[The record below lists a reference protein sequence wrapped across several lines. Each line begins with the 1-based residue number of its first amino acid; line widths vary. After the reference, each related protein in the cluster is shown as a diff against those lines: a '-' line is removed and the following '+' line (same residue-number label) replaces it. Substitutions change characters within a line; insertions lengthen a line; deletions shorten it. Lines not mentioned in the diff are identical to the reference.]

1 MKTNI
6 HGTYLQYVFDTYD
19 EFVKYNRD
27 RQNDT
32 LNSSISSHVA
42 YGDNFFG
49 GIPNLQAGIAL
60 AEKGL
65 LKEGIAAIDAAKVK
79 MSEVARDIDAFKSVP
94 YQDVS
99 GAYVN
104 VADYLSGVPEC
115 MTDYRIDPTT
125 QSMPT
130 VSLVIACA
138 VLGGVPSDA
147 IAARGRT
154 LVALIDAIQAAG
166 KTVELWADMTSNGSR
181 GYGDKHTARF
191 SIKLKSASAPL
202 DVATVMYAMTHPSF
216 FRGLGF
222 NTRHT
227 LPSAWKQALGVGFGY
242 GRTVHEAE
250 FIERD
255 YPEGAIFIPALQEDD
270 DPDEI
275 LTSTLRKLGMLKD

>member
-1 MKTNI
+1 MEKNI
-6 HGTYLQYVFDTYD
+6 HGTYLQYVFDSYN
-19 EFVKYNRD
+19 EFVRYNRD
-27 RQNDT
+27 RQNTALSADIES
-32 LNSSISSHVA
+32 NARYRIDF
-42 YGDNFFG
+42 YGD
-49 GIPNLQAGIAL
+49 IPNLEAGIAL

-79 MSEVARDIDAFKSVP
+79 MAEVARDIDAFKSVP

-138 VLGGVPSDA
+138 VLGGVPSDS

-166 KTVELWADMTSNGSR
+166 KTVELWADMTSNGSN
-181 GYGDKHTARF
+181 YGTKHTARF

-227 LPSAWKQALGVGFGY
+227 LPSNWKRALGVGAGY

-255 YPEGAIFIPALQEDD
+255 YPEGAIFIPALQADD

-275 LTSTLRKLGMLKD
+275 LRSTLRTLGMLKD

>member
-1 MKTNI
+1 MKENI
-6 HGTYLQYVFDTYD
+6 HGTYLQYVFDSYN

-27 RQNDT
+27 RQNKT
-32 LNSSISSHVA
+32 LDASIQSHVS

-49 GIPNLQAGIAL
+49 NVQSLGGAITL
-60 AEKGL
+60 AEQGL
-65 LKEGIAAIDAAKVK
+65 FKEGIAAIDAAKVK

-138 VLGGVPSDA
+138 VLGGVSSDA

-166 KTVELWADMTSNGSR
+166 KTVELWADMTSNGS
-181 GYGDKHTARF
+181 GYGEKHTARF

-222 NTRHT
+222 NTRHA
-227 LPSAWKQALGVGFGY
+227 LPSAWRQALGVGFGY
-242 GRTVHEAE
+242 GRTVHKAE